1 MLHLRGAAVRAV
13 FCIELSQAFGGHSA
27 WQPGF
32 QDGYKLMSKGLF
44 KIYVGNLDYKVTEF
58 AVRRLFEPFGE
69 LEDVAMATDKQT
81 GKPRGFAIVM
91 MRDHDEARKA
101 IGGVQGRRL
110 MGRPLVVNEAIAKK
124 NRKESASESGQSQLV
139 STGGTPSGA
148 REPGEQ
154 RSSRPPR
161 PRTGSSSSRDAGSG
175 SERPSSRNPRRSGGR
190 NPRRGGSR

>member
-1 MLHLRGAAVRAV
+1 
-13 FCIELSQAFGGHSA
+13 
-27 WQPGF
+27 
-32 QDGYKLMSKGLF
+32 MSKGLF

-124 NRKESASESGQSQLV
+124 NRKAGAAEPGQPQLV
-139 STGGTPSGA
+139 PAGGKEFAP
-148 REPGEQ
+148 REPAPAH
-154 RSSRPPR
+154 RSSRTPGTR
-161 PRTGSSSSRDAGSG
+161 SARAGSRDAAGS
-175 SERPSSRNPRRSGGR
+175 SDPRASSRNPRRSGGR
-190 NPRRGGSR
+190 NPRRGNSR

>member
-1 MLHLRGAAVRAV
+1 
-13 FCIELSQAFGGHSA
+13 
-27 WQPGF
+27 
-32 QDGYKLMSKGLF
+32 MSKGLF

-124 NRKESASESGQSQLV
+124 NRKAGAPEGAQPQMAATGSSSPEARSSSE
-139 STGGTPSGA
+139 A
-148 REPGEQ
+148 

-161 PRTGSSSSRDAGSG
+161 ARSASSGSRDASPGSD
-175 SERPSSRNPRRSGGR
+175 RPSSRNPRRSGGR
-190 NPRRGGSR
+190 NPRRGGAR

>member
-1 MLHLRGAAVRAV
+1 
-13 FCIELSQAFGGHSA
+13 
-27 WQPGF
+27 
-32 QDGYKLMSKGLF
+32 MSKGLF

-124 NRKESASESGQSQLV
+124 NRKAAAAGNDQAQLV
-139 STGGTPSGA
+139 PTAGNAPAKSETGERRSTRTPGA
-148 REPGEQ
+148 RFG
-154 RSSRPPR
+154 
-161 PRTGSSSSRDAGSG
+161 TSSSRDAGTG
-175 SERPSSRNPRRSGGR
+175 SERSSNRNPRRSGGR
-190 NPRRGGSR
+190 NPRRGSAR